1 MELDEKL
8 LNRIRESI
16 VNLSDIEEKIMFGG
30 VCFMIDGKLCIGV
43 FKDEMLCRIDPA
55 LDSVV
60 LEENDCRPMDSSG
73 KSMKGF
79 VFINKEAVKTKKEF
93 DYWIGLCLEYNPRA
107 KASKRKKKSRKEM
120 EILATNRE

>member
-43 FKDEMLCRIDPA
+43 FKDEMLCRIDPV
-55 LDSVV
+55 LDTVV
-60 LEENDCRPMDSSG
+60 LEQNGIRPMDSSG

-79 VFINKEAVKTKKEF
+79 VFIGEEAMKTKKEF
-93 DYWIGLCLEYNPRA
+93 DYWIGLSLEYNPRA

-120 EILATNRE
+120 EILATNKE